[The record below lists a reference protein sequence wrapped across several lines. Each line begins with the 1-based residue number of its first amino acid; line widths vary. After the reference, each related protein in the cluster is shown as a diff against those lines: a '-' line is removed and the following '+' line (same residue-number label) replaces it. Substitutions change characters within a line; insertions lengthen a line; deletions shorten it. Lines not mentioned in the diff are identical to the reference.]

1 MPGRGVAH
9 SARELELI
17 DVIVA
22 KKSDR
27 VTIEN
32 ATKHARFIVT
42 LQRKMQLQ
50 KSRNVQWLKTRFK
63 AISEFIPQHYTGGS
77 LSTNFNHLSVV
88 CYWFG
93 LEAESKKYQDLQRK
107 HEEQRKA
114 EYSRQEPT
122 EAQRDNWIS
131 LERLRHRLESH
142 WLPKFKALE
151 DGTHPVDAAG
161 KRTIQHTL
169 AAHLNII
176 EPPMRSVYA
185 AVKITPR
192 LPKATDIGHGKQNL
206 LYLPA
211 RGQAKVY
218 VNSDKISNKESRPGN
233 LGPANW
239 QLSPDTTDLLRRS
252 LKLWPRNYVIFDKTT
267 KPEAYNEIVRTALSF
282 GGRVVG
288 TRLIRSIYISDFYEK
303 NSSPRMLDK
312 IALGNKMRHSVETQE
327 LVYRKLSME
336 GQLIEENSDDDE
348 PAQEC
353 PGVLVPSQNTS
364 AKRQR
369 RYYDAHKEEIRER
382 ARERWQ
388 TSGLH
393 YRQQKT
399 IAMLS
404 AGVLRCRQAT
414 LDKLGIACQ
423 NGVWIATRS
432 LLPSAG

>member
-1 MPGRGVAH
+1 MPGRGAAY
-9 SARELELI
+9 SAREEELV
-17 DVIVA
+17 DLIVS

-27 VTIEN
+27 VSQEN
-32 ATKHARFIVT
+32 ALKHARFVVT
-42 LQRKMQLQ
+42 LQRKMGLP
-50 KSRNVQWLKTRFK
+50 KARNVNWLKTKLK
-63 AISEFIPQHYTGGS
+63 AITAFIAENYSGS
-77 LSTNFNHLSVV
+77 SLATNANHLSVV

-93 LEAESKKYQDLQRK
+93 MEAESQKYKELQQK
-107 HEEQRKA
+107 YEEIKKA
-114 EYSRQEPT
+114 EYAKQQPSEIQK
-122 EAQRDNWIS
+122 DNWIP
-131 LERLRHRLESH
+131 LDRLRQRLETH
-142 WLPKFKALE
+142 WLPKFTALE
-151 DGTHPVDAAG
+151 DGTHPIDAAG
-161 KRTIQHTL
+161 KRVIQHTL
-169 AAHLNII
+169 TAHLNVI

-185 AVKITPR
+185 NVKITPR
-192 LPKATDIGHGKQNL
+192 LPKATDIGHGKPNL
-206 LYLPA
+206 LYLPI
-211 RGQAKVY
+211 RGLAKVF
-218 VNSDKISNKESRPGN
+218 VNTDKVSNKDTRPGN

-239 QLSPDTTDLLRRS
+239 QLRQDTTDLIRRS
-252 LKLWPRNYVIFDKTT
+252 LKLWPRNYVIFDKTQ
-267 KPEAYNEIVRTALSF
+267 KPEAYNEVLRTALSF

-336 GQLIEENSDDDE
+336 GQLIEENSDDEE